1 MHRMAAVGGAILLA
15 VRRGTA
21 EAAVVW
27 WIATIDAADAAAH
40 HYSANVC
47 PIGVTIVVKPHAAA
61 AASPAPA
68 PTATALAASSYGR
81 RGSVLTCKE
90 RSARLLV
97 PLQIG
102 LQTQLRPLQRIRGAA
117 EELFARRGR
126 R

>member
-1 MHRMAAVGGAILLA
+1 MHRVAAVGGAILLA

-21 EAAVVW
+21 EAAMVW
-27 WIATIDAADAAAH
+27 WIATIAAADH
-40 HYSANVC
+40 RYANVC
-47 PIGVTIVVKPHAAA
+47 PVGITIVKPHAAA
-61 AASPAPA
+61 ASPAPS
-68 PTATALAASSYGR
+68 PTAAALAASSYNR
-81 RGSVLTCKE
+81 RGSVLTRKE
-90 RSARLLV
+90 RGARLLV